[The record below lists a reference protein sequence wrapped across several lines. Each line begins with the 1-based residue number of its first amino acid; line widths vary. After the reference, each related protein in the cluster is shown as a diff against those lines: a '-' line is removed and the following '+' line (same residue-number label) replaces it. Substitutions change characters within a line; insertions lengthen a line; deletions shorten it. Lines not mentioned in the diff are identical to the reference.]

1 MRRHT
6 HRTAIHSSNRASNS
20 VVEGVCA
27 RGCCSVAKKENRA
40 FRAAEHGSRRSRW
53 KCSQGCRAAVRK
65 PAPPPGHARVPD
77 VVGGRGVPRQRGATD
92 SHSDGSS
99 IAADR
104 LFRRPCGSQ
113 WLLATATTSRQ
124 RRLTSY
130 DDFHLTIELELVR
143 ELVR

>member
-6 HRTAIHSSNRASNS
+6 HRTSIHSFNLASNS

-27 RGCCSVAKKENRA
+27 RGCCSVAKKRRTEPSGLLLSTDP
-40 FRAAEHGSRRSRW
+40 AARDGNGARIV
-53 KCSQGCRAAVRK
+53 GPPVRK

-113 WLLATATTSRQ
+113 WLRATATTSRQ

-130 DDFHLTIELELVR
+130 DDFHLTIELELDS
-143 ELVR
+143 

>member
-1 MRRHT
+1 MQRHTHT
-6 HRTAIHSSNRASNS
+6 HRTSIHSFNLASNS

-53 KCSQGCRAAVRK
+53 KCSQGCRTAVRK

-92 SHSDGSS
+92 SHSDGAASS
-99 IAADR
+99 RACSTAKRKFR
-104 LFRRPCGSQ
+104 LISSSKSAINFF
-113 WLLATATTSRQ
+113 LLHQQ
-124 RRLTSY
+124 RDLV
-130 DDFHLTIELELVR
+130 ELCIMIVG
-143 ELVR
+143 

>member
-1 MRRHT
+1 MLFCGKKRRT
-6 HRTAIHSSNRASNS
+6 EPSGLLLSADPAARDGNGAR
-20 VVEGVCA
+20 VVGPP
-27 RGCCSVAKKENRA
+27 
-40 FRAAEHGSRRSRW
+40 
-53 KCSQGCRAAVRK
+53 VRK

-113 WLLATATTSRQ
+113 WLRATATTSRQ

-130 DDFHLTIELELVR
+130 DDFHLTIELELDG
-143 ELVR
+143 